1 MTEIE
6 MLVCFGRSYKGV
18 SVKTQ
23 TVSCCNFKLL
33 KLREKPII
41 LAPKYSTV
49 FNI

>member
-23 TVSCCNFKLL
+23 TVSCCNFKVVETE
-33 KLREKPII
+33 RE
-41 LAPKYSTV
+41 AYHFGS
-49 FNI
+49 